1 MRSLLVLILAASSA
15 FSGFT
20 QVSPQAVKK
29 SDAERHL
36 DQRVP
41 IWLKAFNVVGV
52 EIAYIEDG
60 KIAWTSF
67 YGEQVPGGPPTS
79 EKTLFNVAS
88 LTKPISAEVILRL
101 ASDGKV
107 NLDEPVAPYWTD
119 PDVKDNAWNELLTPR
134 LLLSHQSGFTNWR
147 YQTKGVLQFQLK
159 PGTQFGYSGEGID
172 YVARFAEKKAG
183 QPFEELAQQFVF
195 DPIGMK
201 DTSYTPRSWWA
212 GRQAKPV
219 ESEPRTKWSAADL
232 LRTTVRDYSKFVISV
247 MNNEGVT
254 KEIAAERLKITRNQI
269 TPEMESVLC
278 ESAQDPEHC
287 KVSMGF
293 GLGWRIV
300 KIDNETIID
309 HTGGDSDIKTI
320 AFFIPR
326 TRTGVVIFTNGPNV
340 GHEMIDKILGVIYP
354 NPIYDAVVW
363 R

>member
-1 MRSLLVLILAASSA
+1 VRSLLVLILAAGSA
-15 FSGFT
+15 VSGFT
-20 QVSPQAVKK
+20 QVSPKTMKK
-29 SDAERHL
+29 SDAERRL

-41 IWLKAFNVVGV
+41 VWLKAFNVVGV

-60 KIAWTSF
+60 KVAWTSF
-67 YGEQVPGGPPTS
+67 YGEQVPGGLPTS
-79 EKTLFNVAS
+79 ENTLFNVAS
-88 LTKPISAEVILRL
+88 LTKPITAELILRL
-101 ASDGKV
+101 ASVGKV

-147 YQTKGVLQFQLK
+147 YQTKGVLQLQWK

-219 ESEPRTKWSAADL
+219 ESEPRTRWSAADL

-247 MNNEGVT
+247 MNNDGVT

-300 KIDNETIID
+300 KINDETVID

-320 AFFIPR
+320 ALFIPR

-354 NPIYDAVVW
+354 NPVYDAVVW